1 MPVRKRPKKA
11 GSIFWKWSR
20 LFSDGYYKR
29 EAPARTVV
37 SVSALSEGAVTY
49 FPTFAVSSAW
59 QGLTSLFGMGRGGA
73 LTLWPPWSLAG
84 RMPSGSTEPD
94 IRRYG
99 GRQRG
104 GAGNGFTDS
113 QSAGRMRPRGA
124 DGGGFPSYATR
135 GLSFGAC
142 APERVRAI
150 STAWLCASPR
160 LHLRPIYVVVSD
172 GPIGDLILGGAS

>member
-1 MPVRKRPKKA
+1 
-11 GSIFWKWSR
+11 
-20 LFSDGYYKR
+20 
-29 EAPARTVV
+29 
-37 SVSALSEGAVTY
+37 
-49 FPTFAVSSAW
+49 
-59 QGLTSLFGMGRGGA
+59 MGRGGA

-84 RMPSGSTEPD
+84 RMPSGSAGPD

-104 GAGNGFTDS
+104 GAGKGFTDS

-135 GLSFGAC
+135 GLPFGAC

-150 STAWLCASPR
+150 STARLCASPR

-172 GPIGDLILGGAS
+172 GPIGDLILGGGFVLRCFQHLSCPDADTRRCGWRHNRFTGGPSNTVLSY

>member
-1 MPVRKRPKKA
+1 
-11 GSIFWKWSR
+11 
-20 LFSDGYYKR
+20 
-29 EAPARTVV
+29 
-37 SVSALSEGAVTY
+37 
-49 FPTFAVSSAW
+49 
-59 QGLTSLFGMGRGGA
+59 MGRGGA

-84 RMPSGSTEPD
+84 RMPSGSTGPG

-104 GAGNGFTDS
+104 GAGQGFTDS

-150 STAWLCASPR
+150 STARLCASPR

-172 GPIGDLILGGAS
+172 GPIGDLILGGASCLDAFSTYPVRTRIPGGAAGATTGSPAVRPTRSSRTSVGSPQISHAHNR

>member
-1 MPVRKRPKKA
+1 
-11 GSIFWKWSR
+11 
-20 LFSDGYYKR
+20 
-29 EAPARTVV
+29 
-37 SVSALSEGAVTY
+37 
-49 FPTFAVSSAW
+49 
-59 QGLTSLFGMGRGGA
+59 MGRGGA

-84 RMPSGSTEPD
+84 CMLPGTAGHD

-104 GAGNGFTDS
+104 GAGKGFTDS
-113 QSAGRMRPRGA
+113 QSGGRMRPRGA
-124 DGGGFPSYATR
+124 DGGGFTSSATR

-150 STAWLCASPR
+150 STARLCASPR

-172 GPIGDLILGGAS
+172 GPIGDLILGGASCLDAFSTYPDRRLLPGGAAGATTGSQEVRPTRSSRTSVGSPQISNAHNR